1 MSKINIIILS
11 FLIKVMA
18 ATETPS
24 EIPTVESLTGR
35 ASGVPTPEVPTV
47 ESLTTPFVAPTVES
61 LGLRVALSPQ
71 TSKEQDIRRK
81 AANTLLEIYY
91 HLNRAGTVFNWRF

>member
-18 ATETPS
+18 ATE
-24 EIPTVESLTGR
+24 
-35 ASGVPTPEVPTV
+35 
-47 ESLTTPFVAPTVES
+47 TPFVAPTVES